1 MYNYTKIECL
11 SRLENETM
19 VRCMVGMFVS
29 KINPTLDELTVVKT
43 LVSEAMINAIIH
55 GYENKENGRIFI
67 ELVLNDN
74 ELCITLQDEGVGI
87 EDLNQAKVPLYT
99 TKPELERSGMG
110 ITIMETLSDHFEI
123 ESIVGK
129 GTKVSMTKIF
139 RGHQ

>member
-55 GYENKENGRIFI
+55 GYENNENGRIFI

-87 EDLNQAKVPLYT
+87 ED
-99 TKPELERSGMG
+99 
-110 ITIMETLSDHFEI
+110 
-123 ESIVGK
+123 
-129 GTKVSMTKIF
+129 
-139 RGHQ
+139 